1 MHHFS
6 MLIGIILTVFVF
18 FVFHCGG
25 AHAESLGEALESA
38 LDALPLQEWQDAYNK
53 AFPQG
58 EDFQTLILRL
68 ARGDMRM
75 DTEALLRSM
84 ASRFL
89 NALTASAWR
98 LARLIV
104 PAVFCGVMQR
114 LKASF
119 AKQALGEAL
128 SMACFLLLAGCMTQD
143 LGQHILLAQD
153 AVVRMADLMQ
163 ALFPLLL
170 TLLAAVGGTAG
181 AAFFQPAIVAAS
193 GTMTALVRS
202 VTLPLALS
210 AGVTAILNHLSPR
223 MKISRLS
230 SLFRTGAAWTLGVG
244 FTVFISVTALQS
256 FGAAAADGISLR
268 TAKYAVDHFVPVVG
282 GMFADTMDTL
292 VGASLLI
299 KNALGLT
306 GLLLLLSVAAA
317 PMLQTLAAAM
327 LYRAGAALLEPLS
340 DARGGA
346 CLQDFSDILMLLFV
360 IQLSVGAMF
369 LLLVAQMLVVGNL
382 TVMLR

>member
-1 MHHFS
+1 MKRILLALL
-6 MLIGIILTVFVF
+6 LILLL
-18 FVFHCGG
+18 CPC
-25 AHAESLGEALESA
+25 ARAETLNEVLETT
-38 LDALPLQEWQDAYNK
+38 LDALPLREWKAAYEQ

-58 EDFQTLILRL
+58 EDFRSLILRL
-68 ARGDMRM
+68 AQGGMRL
-75 DTEALLRSM
+75 DAETLLRSL
-84 ASRFL
+84 ASRFF

-104 PAVFCGVMQR
+104 PAMFCGVMQR
-114 LKASF
+114 LRASF
-119 AKQALGEAL
+119 ARQALGDTL
-128 SMACFLLLAGCMTQD
+128 SAACFLLLAGCMAQD

-153 AVVRMADLMQ
+153 AVSRMADLMQ

-181 AAFFQPAIVAAS
+181 AAFFQPAIVAAG

-202 VTLPLALS
+202 VTLPLALA

-230 SLFRTGAAWTLGVG
+230 ALFKTGASWTLGVG

-256 FGAAAADGISLR
+256 LGAAAADGVSLR

-306 GLLLLLSVAAA
+306 GLLLLFSTAAV

-340 DARGGA
+340 DVRSGA
-346 CLQDFSDILMLLFV
+346 CLQDFSDILLLLFV

>member
-1 MHHFS
+1 MRR
-6 MLIGIILTVFVF
+6 LTRLWIISSFLLLLFPF
-18 FVFHCGG
+18 A
-25 AHAESLGEALESA
+25 AHAESLS
-38 LDALPLQEWQDAYNK
+38 DAMKDTLNTLPLQEWQAAYDR

-58 EDFQTLILRL
+58 EDFQTLLLRL
-68 ARGDMRM
+68 ARGDMRL
-75 DTEALLRSM
+75 DAEALLRSI

-98 LARLIV
+98 LARLLI

-119 AKQALGEAL
+119 SKDALGETL
-128 SMACFLLLAGCMTQD
+128 SAACFLLLAGSMAQD
-143 LGQHILLAQD
+143 LGQHLLLARD
-153 AVVRMADLMQ
+153 AVARMADLMQ
-163 ALFPLLL
+163 ALFPVLL

-181 AAFFQPAIVAAS
+181 AAFFQPAVVAAS

-202 VTLPLALS
+202 VTLPLALA
-210 AGVTAILNHLSPR
+210 AGVTTILNHLSPR
-223 MKISRLS
+223 MRISRLS
-230 SLFRTGAAWTLGVG
+230 SLFHSGASWTLGVG

-256 FGAAAADGISLR
+256 LGAAAADGVSIR

-306 GLLLLLSVAAA
+306 GLLLLLSVAAV

-327 LYRAGAALLEPLS
+327 LYRAGAAVLEPLS
-340 DARGGA
+340 DARSSA
-346 CLQDFSDILMLLFV
+346 CLQDFSEVLMLLFV

>member
-1 MHHFS
+1 MKK
-6 MLIGIILTVFVF
+6 ILLALFLLF
-18 FVFHCGG
+18 FFC
-25 AHAESLGEALESA
+25 ARSQAESLEEALKST
-38 LDALPLQEWQDAYNK
+38 LDGLPLREWQEAYDQ

-68 ARGDMRM
+68 ARGDMRLNA
-75 DTEALLRSM
+75 EALLHSL
-84 ASRFL
+84 ASRFF

-119 AKQALGEAL
+119 AKQALGDTL
-128 SMACFLLLAGCMTQD
+128 SAACFLLLAGCMAQD
-143 LGQHILLAQD
+143 LGQHILMAQD
-153 AVVRMADLMQ
+153 AIARMADLMQ

-181 AAFFQPAIVAAS
+181 AAFFQPAVVAAS

-210 AGVTAILNHLSPR
+210 AGVTAILSHLSPR

-230 SLFRTGAAWTLGVG
+230 ALFKTGATWTLGVG

-268 TAKYAVDHFVPVVG
+268 TAKYAMDHFVPVVG
-282 GMFADTMDTL
+282 GMFADTLDTL

-306 GLLLLLSVAAA
+306 GLLLLFSVAAV

-340 DARGGA
+340 DVRGGA

>member
-1 MHHFS
+1 MKRV
-6 MLIGIILTVFVF
+6 LLLAAALWVLTFP
-18 FVFHCGG
+18 
-25 AHAESLGEALESA
+25 ALGEGLDGAIQQTLDGLSLKPWQDAYSQAFPAGEDLKSLLTRLTKGESA
-38 LDALPLQEWQDAYNK
+38 LDA
-53 AFPQG
+53 
-58 EDFQTLILRL
+58 
-68 ARGDMRM
+68 
-75 DTEALLRSM
+75 EALLRWLLDHL
-84 ASRFL
+84 L
-89 NALTASAWR
+89 NALTQSAWR
-98 LARLIV
+98 LARLLT
-104 PAVFCGVMQR
+104 PAIFCGVLQR
-114 LKASF
+114 MRASF
-119 AKQALGEAL
+119 SRPALGEAL
-128 SMACFLLLAGCMTQD
+128 SGACFLLLAGCMAQD
-143 LGQHILLAQD
+143 LGQHMGAAKE
-153 AVVRMADLMQ
+153 AVARMADLMQ

-181 AAFFQPAIVAAS
+181 AAFFQPAVVAAS

-223 MKISRLS
+223 MRISRLS
-230 SLFRTGAAWTLGVG
+230 SFLKTGAAWTLGVG

-256 FGAAAADGISLR
+256 LGAAAADGVSLR
-268 TAKYAVDHFVPVVG
+268 AAKYAVDHFVPVVG

-317 PMLQTLAAAM
+317 PMAQTLAAVM
-327 LYRAGAALLEPLS
+327 IYRASAALLEPLS
-340 DARGGA
+340 DERTVS
-346 CLQDFSDILMLLFV
+346 CIQDFSDILMLLFV

>member
-1 MHHFS
+1 MVFS
-6 MLIGIILTVFVF
+6 AS
-18 FVFHCGG
+18 
-25 AHAESLGEALESA
+25 AHAETLGGALEA
-38 LDALPLQEWQDAYNK
+38 TLDTLPLREWQEAYAE

-58 EDFQTLILRL
+58 EDFHTLILRL
-68 ARGDMRM
+68 ARGGMRL
-75 DTEALLRSM
+75 DAETLLRSL
-84 ASRFL
+84 ASRFM

-98 LARLIV
+98 LARLMA
-104 PAVFCGVMQR
+104 PAVLCGVAQR
-114 LKASF
+114 MRASF
-119 AKQALGEAL
+119 AREALGETL
-128 SMACFLLLAGCMTQD
+128 SAACFLMLAGCMAQD
-143 LGQHILLAQD
+143 LGEHILLAQD
-153 AVVRMADLMQ
+153 AVARMADLMQ

-170 TLLAAVGGTAG
+170 TLLAAVGGTAS
-181 AAFFQPAIVAAS
+181 AAFFQPAVVAAG

-230 SLFRTGAAWTLGVG
+230 SLFKTGSSWTLGVG
-244 FTVFISVTALQS
+244 FTVFISVTTLQS
-256 FGAAAADGISLR
+256 LGAAAADGVSIR

-306 GLLLLLSVAAA
+306 GLLILLSAAVS
-317 PMLQTLAAAM
+317 PMAQTLAAAM

-340 DARGGA
+340 DPRGGA

-369 LLLVAQMLVVGNL
+369 LLLAAQLLAVGNL